1 MALLGCAEMAKPVPA
16 WSPPVWLRGTW
27 TATDATGTVR
37 VVASQHNVVLRMS
50 AGGVQLVIDI
60 AEGVES
66 GHYSVQH
73 LAGVRR
79 STGTRYFILRLGA
92 AAEDLAF
99 EEAGTS
105 HIWIWIGA
113 DGPWA
118 LARSDE

>member
-1 MALLGCAEMAKPVPA
+1 MLQRHGTWGVLALFVMALLGCAEMAKPVPA

-73 LAGVRR
+73 LVDCQSLTFG
-79 STGTRYFILRLGA
+79 
-92 AAEDLAF
+92 
-99 EEAGTS
+99 
-105 HIWIWIGA
+105 
-113 DGPWA
+113 
-118 LARSDE
+118 